1 MAFTGDGMTIVRNIS
16 LPLPLNEVIELSS
29 LRCQGLL
36 RPKMKALLP
45 RVLKAIQQEDIFEP
59 ALSYSLNPVGLL
71 NEIWTKAP
79 LAAHKFRGA
88 SQVAIGSLTLGPKI
102 TTYIQSLFD
111 QGAQLKA
118 LIAEGIANYALF
130 KLQNIF
136 LEMIV
141 REAVRQNHQAS
152 GILSPGEQGF
162 DLSLQ
167 DILLPLAGGHD
178 IDLKLTKTGMINPQ
192 HSLSALIGIGPKMK
206 QWTQADNCGNCA
218 ANDRCIYQKNRA

>member
-1 MAFTGDGMTIVRNIS
+1 MTIVRNIS
-16 LPLPLNEVIELSS
+16 LPLSLDEVAELSS
-29 LRCQGLL
+29 FRCQGLI
-36 RPKMKALLP
+36 RPKVSE
-45 RVLKAIQQEDIFEP
+45 VLDQIQQENIFEP

-71 NEIWTKAP
+71 YGIWTKAP

-88 SQVAIGSLTLGPKI
+88 SQVAIGFLTLGPRI
-102 TTYIQSLFD
+102 AAHIQVLFD

-162 DLSLQ
+162 DISLQ
-167 DILLPLAGGHD
+167 DILLSLAGGHE
-178 IDLKLTKTGMINPQ
+178 IDLKLTKTGMINPR

-206 QWTQADNCGNCA
+206 QWTQVDNCGNCA
-218 ANDRCIYQKNRA
+218 ANDRCIYQERKA